1 MRIGI
6 VCPYSI
12 SVPGG
17 VQEQVLG
24 LARALR
30 QKGHPTRILAPSDG
44 PPPDGWITPL
54 GNSVPT
60 AANGSVA
67 PIAPDP
73 SAQLRLIRAVRDE
86 DFDVL
91 HLHEPL
97 VPGAC
102 MTAMFLKSTP
112 LVGTFH
118 AAGSSASYRYMS
130 GPLKWLVN
138 RLDAR
143 VVVSAEAEALAA
155 SHLGGTYQH
164 LFNGIEIE
172 RFEAVEPWPKTKRTI
187 FFLGRHEP
195 RKGLDV
201 LLAAMPQLPADIE
214 VWIGS
219 DGPDTDRLKVRHAG
233 DPRLHWLGRLSD
245 EEKRRRL
252 RAADI
257 FCAPSLR
264 GESFGVVLLEAM
276 AGHAAIVA
284 ADLSGYRLVAR
295 PDQDALLVEPGDV
308 DQLASALLRVLND
321 GDLAERLV
329 ESGRER
335 AISFSMDRLA
345 DEYLKIYERITE
357 PRPESRGWRR
367 GLSIRA

>member
-1 MRIGI
+1 MRIGL

-30 QKGHPTRILAPSDG
+30 AKGHPTRVLAPSDG
-44 PPPDGWITPL
+44 PPPDGWVTPL
-54 GNSVPT
+54 GNSIPT

-86 DFDVL
+86 GFDVL

-97 VPGAC
+97 VPGAT
-102 MTAMFLKSTP
+102 MTACLLKPTP

-118 AAGSSASYRYMS
+118 AAGSSASYEYLS
-130 GPLKWLVN
+130 PALKWLAS
-138 RLDAR
+138 RLDVR
-143 VVVSAEAEALAA
+143 TVVSAEAEALAVE
-155 SHLGGTYQH
+155 HIGGAYEH
-164 LFNGIEIE
+164 LFNGIEID
-172 RFEAVEPWPKTKRTI
+172 RFADAEPWPTEGRTV

-201 LLAAMPQLPADIE
+201 LLAAVPTLPADVQ

-219 DGPDTDRLKVRHAG
+219 DGPDSERLKLQHAG
-233 DPRLHWLGRLSD
+233 DPRIHWLGRLSD

-252 RAADI
+252 RAADV

-276 AGHAAIVA
+276 ASSTAIVA

-295 PDQDALLVEPGDV
+295 PDEDGLLVPPGDADALGT
-308 DQLASALLRVLND
+308 ALNRVLVD
-321 GDLAERLV
+321 DALRTRLV
-329 ESGRER
+329 RSGTQR
-335 AISFSMDRLA
+335 ATEFSMDRLA
-345 DEYLKIYERITE
+345 DLYLAIYERVTTAA
-357 PRPESRGWRR
+357 PEARGWRR
-367 GLSIRA
+367 LRSRG

>member
-30 QKGHPTRILAPSDG
+30 AKGHPTRILAPSDG
-44 PPPDGWITPL
+44 PPPDDWVTPL
-54 GNSVPT
+54 GNSIPT

-86 DFDVL
+86 AFDVL

-97 VPGAC
+97 APGAC
-102 MTAMFLKSTP
+102 MTAMFLKPVP

-118 AAGSSASYRYMS
+118 AAGESASYRYLS
-130 GPLKWLVN
+130 RPLRWMVD

-143 VVVSAEAEALAA
+143 VVVSAEAEALA
-155 SHLGGTYQH
+155 SDHLGGTYRP
-164 LFNGIEIE
+164 LFNGIEVD
-172 RFEAVEPWPKTKRTI
+172 RFASVEPWPKTRPTI

-201 LLAAMPQLPADIE
+201 LLAALAQLPDDID

-219 DGPDTDRLKVRHAG
+219 DGPDTERLKVAHAG
-233 DPRLHWLGRLSD
+233 DPRLHWLGRIDDL
-245 EEKRRRL
+245 EKRRRL

-276 AGHAAIVA
+276 AGRSAIVA
-284 ADLSGYRLVAR
+284 AELSGYRLVAR
-295 PDQDALLVEPGDV
+295 PDEDGLLVPPGDV
-308 DQLASALLRVLND
+308 QALADALNRLLDDPVLRDELI
-321 GDLAERLV
+321 A
-329 ESGRER
+329 SGTER
-335 AISFSMDRLA
+335 AESFSMDRLA
-345 DEYLKIYERITE
+345 DEYLAIYEEITE
-357 PRPESRGWRR
+357 ARPEARGWRR
-367 GLSIRA
+367 IRGSR

>member
-1 MRIGI
+1 MRIGL

-30 QKGHPTRILAPSDG
+30 HKGHPTRVLAPADG
-44 PPPDGWITPL
+44 PPPDGWVTPL
-54 GNSVPT
+54 DNSIPT

-86 DFDVL
+86 AFDVL

-97 VPGAC
+97 APGAC
-102 MTAMFLKSTP
+102 MTAMFLKPVP

-118 AAGSSASYRYMS
+118 AAGESASYRYMNR
-130 GPLKWLVN
+130 PLRWLVD

-143 VVVSAEAEALAA
+143 VVVSKEAEALAS
-155 SHLGGTYQH
+155 SHLGGTYEH
-164 LFNGIEIE
+164 LFNGIEVD
-172 RFEAVEPWPKTKRTI
+172 RFASVEPWPTTRRTI

-201 LLAAMPQLPADIE
+201 LLAALPHLPDDID

-219 DGPDTDRLKVRHAG
+219 DGPDTERLRVDHAG
-233 DPRLHWLGRLSD
+233 DPRLHWLGRLDD

-276 AGHAAIVA
+276 AARSAIVA
-284 ADLSGYRLVAR
+284 GDLTGYRLVAR
-295 PDQDALLVEPGDV
+295 PDLDGILVPPGDV
-308 DQLASALLRVLND
+308 EALADALNLVLRDETRRTQLIASGIDR
-321 GDLAERLV
+321 AET
-329 ESGRER
+329 
-335 AISFSMDRLA
+335 FSMDRLA
-345 DEYLKIYERITE
+345 DEYLRIYEHITRA
-357 PRPESRGWRR
+357 RPQARGWRR
-367 GLSIRA
+367 IRGKG